1 MTSYPYTGA
10 WRDHCGDCYSDVD
23 LPYGEELCRSCAAAR
38 QTGVDLDTV
47 RRLAAGYGM
56 PLATRAERALAARW
70 LHEKRYS
77 VPAIANRMHVSVRS
91 VQRYLAVS

>member
-1 MTSYPYTGA
+1 MTAYNQYTRGA
-10 WRDHCGDCYSDVD
+10 YDELADCYSDVD
-23 LPYGEELCRSCAAAR
+23 LREELCRSCAAAR